1 VGEVILI
8 LRPPGRGAWTPVVL
22 TFEQS
27 KHSPLPLEVFV
38 GQRWTL
44 GGKVFR
50 VSKVM
55 P

>member
-1 VGEVILI
+1 LVTLI

-22 TFEQS
+22 TVENS
-27 KHSPLPLEVFV
+27 RHAPLPLEVFV

-50 VSKVM
+50 ISEVR

>member
-1 VGEVILI
+1 MTLI
-8 LRPPGRGAWTPVVL
+8 LRPPGRGNWAATTVML
-22 TFEQS
+22 QQS

-38 GQRWTL
+38 GQLWTL

-50 VSKVM
+50 VSEVR